1 MKNTFKTMSFVS
13 ILALTVP
20 TFGYAADM
28 SATST
33 TGTPM
38 VPKPGT
44 VTRSTSAQS
53 SMNDI
58 KVFFAGLNENPSLDP
73 ILIRRDMTA
82 HGLIGEPVMNQANQK
97 IATIND
103 IILDKSGNAI
113 LVIVSD
119 KGFLGIGNKLAAFD
133 YKNVI
138 SQNQDGDV
146 TMALTQNMIDRAS
159 DFSYDRRDWAKA
171 KIIPADS
178 ISTNA
183 LMSGSLY
190 DNMDKK
196 LAGIENIYFR
206 SGEASQIIVGFN
218 KTLGMGGNLATLDF
232 EDLQVVKKT
241 DRVDLKL
248 SSKQADLFR
257 NFEKSVSN

>member
-1 MKNTFKTMSFVS
+1 MKNTFKLLSFVS
-13 ILALTVP
+13 VLGLTIP
-20 TFGYAADM
+20 TFGYAADVSTM
-28 SATST
+28 SE

-38 VPKPGT
+38 VEKQDSI
-44 VTRSTSAQS
+44 TRNSSAKS
-53 SMNDI
+53 VSKDI
-58 KVFFAGLNENPSLDP
+58 KVFFAGLHENQSLEP
-73 ILIRRDMTA
+73 ILIRRNMTA
-82 HGLIGEPVMNQANQK
+82 HGLIGEPVMNQADQR
-97 IATIND
+97 IATVND
-103 IILDKSGNAI
+103 IIVDKSGNAI
-113 LVIVSD
+113 LVVVSD

-138 SQNQDGDV
+138 SQNQDGEV
-146 TMALTQNMIDRAS
+146 TMLLTQNMIDRAS

-183 LMSGSLY
+183 LMNGYLY
-190 DNMDKK
+190 DSMDKK

-206 SGEASQIIVGFN
+206 SGESSQVIVGFN
-218 KTLGMGGNLATLDF
+218 KTLGMGGNLAALDF
-232 EDLQVVKKT
+232 KDLQIMKKS

-248 SSKQADLFR
+248 SSKQSDLFR